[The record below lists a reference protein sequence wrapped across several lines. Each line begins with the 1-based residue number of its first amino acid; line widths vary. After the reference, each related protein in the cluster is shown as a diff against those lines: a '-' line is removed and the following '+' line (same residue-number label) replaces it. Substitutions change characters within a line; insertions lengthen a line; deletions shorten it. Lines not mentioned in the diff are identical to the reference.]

1 MKEMLSSSQPQTLKV
16 LTLEMLPLVLGE
28 ATLFLLSDG

>member
-16 LTLEMLPLVLGE
+16 LTREMLHLVLGE
-28 ATLFLLSDG
+28 GTLFLLSDG

>member
-1 MKEMLSSSQPQTLKV
+1 MKEMLFSSQPQTLKV
-16 LTLEMLPLVLGE
+16 LTREMLLVLGE